1 MKSTAIRVSSIAQ
14 RHFWVPLTMSTIL
27 GLVAPARATDLSGFI
42 VPVLMVMFFL
52 VCLRVDFTEVVHH
65 VRRPRFIVFVL
76 GIYLVALPALL
87 YAIVGLVSRDI
98 AIGVLL
104 LTSMPPGM
112 AAPVFTDMAHGR
124 VSLAMA
130 LTLAGTIA
138 SPFTVF
144 ALFSMLTQQT
154 VYVELGN
161 LFLTLLVI
169 NLLPLITAQAV
180 KRWRRAASFVEGV
193 GNYSGGL
200 TLLCLCVIVYVAVAQ
215 QASAITAD
223 VMRTATDLLWLYGL
237 FILLH
242 VVGYWIA
249 PWRAMADRVA
259 LTASS
264 AYMNNA
270 LAIGLSVTFFSPRI
284 AFLIALSEIPWNTL
298 PGVMKYAFRRAQP

>member
-1 MKSTAIRVSSIAQ
+1 MKTTAIRVSSIAQ
-14 RHFWVPLTMSTIL
+14 RHFWVPLTISTIL
-27 GLVAPARATDLSGFI
+27 GLVAPARATELSGFI
-42 VPVLMVMFFL
+42 VPVLMAMFFL

-76 GIYLVALPALL
+76 GIYLVVLPALL
-87 YAIVGLVSRDI
+87 YVVVGLVSRDI

-112 AAPVFTDMAHGR
+112 AAPVFTDMLHGR

-144 ALFSMLTQQT
+144 ALFSVLTRQT
-154 VYVELGN
+154 VYLELGD
-161 LFLTLLVI
+161 LFLTLLVV

-193 GNYSGGL
+193 GKHSGAV
-200 TLLCLCVIVYVAVAQ
+200 TLLCLCFIVYVAVAQ
-215 QASAITAD
+215 QASAITSD
-223 VMRTATDLLWLYGL
+223 VLRTAIDLLWLYGV

-242 VVGYWIA
+242 VAGYWIA
-249 PWRAMADRVA
+249 PWRTMPDRVA
-259 LTASS
+259 ITVSN

-270 LAIGLSVTFFSPRI
+270 LALGLSVTFFSPRI
-284 AFLIALSEIPWNTL
+284 AFLMALSEIPWNTL
-298 PGVMKYAFRRAQP
+298 PGVLRYVFRRARP